1 MVRDPMITAYF
12 LPHALPFSQALHPGV
27 PMVKANSV
35 IPMVAVFA
43 AGFSSLSA
51 QESYRGLEVARSA
64 VPAAIGPT
72 RDWRFVASQPWNTN
86 TFSTRGLQAGAEPSR
101 AVSSDLIYWMLV
113 NDVTC
118 RPDRSADCSLQRGPD
133 LRTISLTPRADAP
146 GSIFA
151 GPDRPAPAPAVTTPE
166 PITLLLV
173 GSGLAGIGAV
183 ARRGRLNQKRRH
195 SPE

>member
-1 MVRDPMITAYF
+1 
-12 LPHALPFSQALHPGV
+12 
-27 PMVKANSV
+27 
-35 IPMVAVFA
+35 MVAVFA

-51 QESYRGLEVARSA
+51 QQSVRGLEVARSA

-72 RDWRFVASQPWNTN
+72 RDWRFGGIQPWNTN
-86 TFSTRGLQAGAEPSR
+86 TFSTRGLQSGAEHSR
-101 AVSSDLIYWMLV
+101 AVSSNLIYWMLV
-113 NDVTC
+113 NDLTC
-118 RPDRSADCSLQRGPD
+118 RTDRSADCPLQRGPD
-133 LRTISLTPRADAP
+133 PRTISLTPRADAP

-183 ARRGRLNQKRRH
+183 ARRGRLNQKSRH
-195 SPE
+195 ALE